1 MPIWVNVAFNDAAAN
16 TVNVPGAA
24 GGADAAALDD
34 AELAGFEPDATEEF
48 DTAELAA
55 ADDDAAALVVD
66 DAVLPLLELQP
77 TTRVVT
83 HSAVS
88 FATV

>member
-1 MPIWVNVAFNDAAAN
+1 VPIWVNVAFNDAAAN

-24 GGADAAALDD
+24 GAADAAALDD
-34 AELAGFEPDATEEF
+34 AELAGLEPDATEEF
-48 DTAELAA
+48 DTADLAA

-66 DAVLPLLELQP
+66 DAVLLLELQP

-83 HSAVS
+83 HSAARV
-88 FATV
+88 ATA

>member
-66 DAVLPLLELQP
+66 DV
-77 TTRVVT
+77 
-83 HSAVS
+83 
-88 FATV
+88 